1 MALNMRTSQAGLD
14 VIKTFEGFRPRSE
27 RLPNGRWII
36 GYGHVR
42 QAKEGIR
49 VSESEAEAI
58 LREYDLPPVERFV
71 MRCVLAPT
79 TQNEFDALV
88 SLAFNI
94 GPKSFASSDV
104 VASFNG
110 GNRLEAAQAFDAWRR
125 AKIGG
130 RVQIVDALVR
140 RRAVE
145 KALFLKSP
153 GQVPTASSRLYRA
166 MHDSETLPLPPPP
179 REILVERS
187 AVALEGLDP
196 IETLEE
202 VQKGDLPVVLTATEQ
217 AAESVREQMIRILGE
232 DGDKVTTDATATDGA
247 TPEEITAAISEL
259 AGDAG
264 TEPIQKSVWP
274 DHSDLPLA
282 DDHDQPTGPLEP
294 VEDLLPPLQETDI
307 IDDLEEVTVTPE
319 SIERAVQA
327 NGNAEHEKWR
337 GGVLAALPFGL
348 LALIGAALCG
358 YGMASQFGLIK
369 SGHTVVNTMAIYMP
383 PFLMLL
389 GVLLFLVMAYQFVRT
404 LTADE

>member
-42 QAKEGIR
+42 QAKEGVR

-94 GPKSFASSDV
+94 GPKAFASSDV
-104 VASFNG
+104 VASLNG
-110 GNRLEAAQAFDAWRR
+110 GNRLEAAQAFDSWRR

-145 KALFLKSP
+145 KALFLRSP

-166 MHDSETLPLPPPP
+166 MHDSDALQLPPPP
-179 REILVERS
+179 REILVERNS
-187 AVALEGLDP
+187 VALTDL
-196 IETLEE
+196 ETIDAPEPLAHS
-202 VQKGDLPVVLTATEQ
+202 DLSEPLSATEQ

-232 DGDKVTTDATATDGA
+232 DGDKVAAAPVETDGA

-259 AGDAG
+259 AGETASA
-264 TEPIQKSVWP
+264 PMQKSVWP
-274 DHSDLPLA
+274 QRSNLPLA
-282 DDHDQPTGPLEP
+282 DDIDQPTGPLEP
-294 VEDLLPPLQETDI
+294 VDDLLPPIADTDV

-319 SIERAVQA
+319 SIKRAVEQ
-327 NGNAEHEKWR
+327 NGKPPHAEPR
-337 GGVLAALPFGL
+337 GGFLAALPFGL
-348 LALIGAALCG
+348 LALIGAALGG

-369 SGHTVVNTMAIYMP
+369 SGRTIESTMAIYMP
-383 PFLMLL
+383 PFLILL
-389 GVLLFLVMAYQFVRT
+389 GVLLFIVMAYQFVRM